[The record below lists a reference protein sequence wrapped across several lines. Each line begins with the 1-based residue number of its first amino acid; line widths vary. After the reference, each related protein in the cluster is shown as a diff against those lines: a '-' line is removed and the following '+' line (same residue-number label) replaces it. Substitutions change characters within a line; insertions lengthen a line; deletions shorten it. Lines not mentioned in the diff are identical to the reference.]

1 LSVLAIVLV
10 VLGSA
15 VVVLFIGGFVAR
27 KRHDR
32 RFAGTYA
39 RNVGEADSAL
49 ETARAAD
56 RGWDRE
62 LLEQAARK
70 ALGESRPGWEPDH
83 FEIVLVDDRPGVTE
97 DRAHL
102 VALDDDDRVRVV
114 LARHEGGHWS
124 AQVVG

>member
-1 LSVLAIVLV
+1 MSVLEIVLI

-15 VVVLFIGGFVAR
+15 IVLLFIGGFVAR

-39 RNVGEADSAL
+39 RNVEEADSAL

-56 RGWDRE
+56 RGWDRD

-70 ALGESRPGWEPDH
+70 ALGESRPGWEPTH

-102 VALDDDDRVRVV
+102 VAMDGDERVRVV

>member
-1 LSVLAIVLV
+1 MSVLAIVLV

-15 VVVLFIGGFVAR
+15 IVVLFIGGFVAR
-27 KRHDR
+27 RRHDR

-39 RNVGEADSAL
+39 RNVEEADSAL

-70 ALGESRPGWEPDH
+70 ALGEARPGWEPSR

-102 VALDDDDRVRVV
+102 LAMDDDERVRVV

>member
-1 LSVLAIVLV
+1 MSVLAIVLV

-15 VVVLFIGGFVAR
+15 IVVLFIGGFVAR
-27 KRHDR
+27 RRHDR

-39 RNVGEADSAL
+39 RNVEEADSAL

-70 ALGESRPGWEPDH
+70 ALGEARPGWEPAR
-83 FEIVLVDDRPGVTE
+83 FELVLVDDRPGVTE

-102 VALDDDDRVRVV
+102 LAMDDDERVRVV

>member
-1 LSVLAIVLV
+1 VTLVEVILLVLAV
-10 VLGSA
+10 A
-15 VVVLFIGGFVAR
+15 VVALFLGGYAAR

-32 RFAGTYA
+32 RYAGTYA
-39 RNVGEADSAL
+39 RNVEEADIAL

-62 LLEQAARK
+62 VLEQAARR
-70 ALGESRPGWEPDH
+70 ALEEARPGWEPAQ

-102 VALDDDDRVRVV
+102 MARHGTDRVRVV

>member
-1 LSVLAIVLV
+1 M
-10 VLGSA
+10 
-15 VVVLFIGGFVAR
+15 VLFIGGFVAR
-27 KRHDR
+27 RRHDR

-39 RNVGEADSAL
+39 RNVEEADSAL

-70 ALGESRPGWEPDH
+70 ALGEAGPGWEPSR

-102 VALDDDDRVRVV
+102 VAMDGDERVRVV